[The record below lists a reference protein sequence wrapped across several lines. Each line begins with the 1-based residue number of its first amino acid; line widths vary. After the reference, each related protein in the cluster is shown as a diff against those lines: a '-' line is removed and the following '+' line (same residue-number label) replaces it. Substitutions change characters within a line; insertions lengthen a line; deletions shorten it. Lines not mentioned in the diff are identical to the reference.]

1 MDSPPEA
8 LLEYEKQ
15 RVQGRCISIVSEQS
29 ESSFDLVLQT
39 SERRNEL
46 LNVLDLYLEWGK
58 EEFEGIWE
66 NQRKISSTRFGRN
79 RSDFVTTRISFIRVI
94 HILMYNHYAHNSF
107 LLQTVHINH
116 SYRTSNY
123 VMIA

>member
-1 MDSPPEA
+1 MDSPPEP

-29 ESSFDLVLQT
+29 ESSFDLVPQT

-66 NQRKISSTRFGRN
+66 NQRKISQQDLVEIGL
-79 RSDFVTTRISFIRVI
+79 
-94 HILMYNHYAHNSF
+94 IL
-107 LLQTVHINH
+107 
-116 SYRTSNY
+116 
-123 VMIA
+123 

>member
-15 RVQGRCISIVSEQS
+15 RVQGRCISIVSKQS

-66 NQRKISSTRFGRN
+66 NQRKISQQDLVEIGL
-79 RSDFVTTRISFIRVI
+79 
-94 HILMYNHYAHNSF
+94 IL
-107 LLQTVHINH
+107 
-116 SYRTSNY
+116 
-123 VMIA
+123 